1 MFEFPIVVSAIHF
14 HGKTHKSWR
23 SHLNS
28 QNTWC
33 SFSFQPIL
41 LFGESFLKSCS
52 DAKSDVL
59 WLCRVGGKSERSSL
73 QRKEFWAASK
83 QKQCIALSSRSKSVQ
98 SKWNQRL
105 CLLLPKNFYQLV
117 SITIVCKNAAHQ
129 FPSKNA
135 ILKFSLVFNL
145 FCNLLKISNAWDC
158 NLFNLTLF
166 MGVVIILAWG
176 GLSKG
181 EIFHNIPLIENKC
194 VDDKHVCCFS
204 L

>member
-28 QNTWC
+28 QNMWC

-135 ILKFSLVFNL
+135 ILKFSLVFAICWKFQMPEIATNS
-145 FCNLLKISNAWDC
+145 ISHYLW
-158 NLFNLTLF
+158 
-166 MGVVIILAWG
+166 
-176 GLSKG
+176 
-181 EIFHNIPLIENKC
+181 E
-194 VDDKHVCCFS
+194 
-204 L
+204 